1 MPSDIA
7 SEKHLLRTE
16 MARRRQDA
24 FQSGERERHV
34 TAASGHLS
42 SLLVGRFG
50 DALRDQVL
58 AGYMAMRTEIDPRNV
73 MAAHSGPVCVPVIP
87 GRDMALEFHRW
98 TPTTAM
104 VEGNFKALIPQQRDP
119 LVPTVLIVPLLAF
132 DRRGYRLGY
141 GGGFYDRTLADLRA
155 KDEIFAV
162 GFAFAAQEMGEVPI
176 NDTDEALDYVV
187 TPDEVIFGSR

>member
-1 MPSDIA
+1 MPADIA
-7 SEKHLLRTE
+7 NEKDLLRTE
-16 MARRRQDA
+16 MTRRRQDA
-24 FQSGERERHV
+24 FKSAARERQV
-34 TAASGHLS
+34 AAATGHLT
-42 SLLVGRFG
+42 SLLVRQFG
-50 DALRDQVL
+50 DALSDQVL

-104 VEGNFKALIPQQRDP
+104 VEGKFKALIPQQRDP

-141 GGGFYDRTLADLRA
+141 GGGFYDRTLAGLRA
-155 KDEIFAV
+155 KAEVFAV
-162 GFAFAAQEMGEVPI
+162 GFAFAAQEMEAVPI
-176 NDTDEALDYVV
+176 NDTDEALDCVV